1 MSNSAYADQRV
12 YGGDIVD
19 ISNSPFTDERRQ
31 GGGGGTPGGDGQGN
45 VQYETSDETLNIRV
59 AEVNTLITAIDQGA
73 NEFVIGNDRGTL
85 DFTQSGDVVLS
96 HGFQDSGNLVIKAE
110 ATSTG
115 NGNILIETE
124 TSNILGAG
132 DINLTSKNSV
142 RLTSDEST
150 VINAKALSSS
160 SEQGTFISSLN
171 QDVEILAKEFSFVRG
186 EKGVMI
192 ESGLLNGVY
201 ENSIDLEIDQQ
212 NSKIVIKS
220 EGDSFE
226 NRILLQ
232 TVSNGVNA
240 GGCNLVLVSDDIPA
254 NSDKILLNVQS
265 ILQNQE
271 WLNIKGTD
279 TNNDE
284 HSLVITRDEVKFS
297 AFEFFNFAG
306 QDQLGVTPKNP
317 VFQFSNIQTNKEE
330 YYQFSSFPTSPGQ
343 ILEISAGLGGQST
356 PWELNWITPANPPV
370 PSIGNVQYDPSSLDY
385 SLKYGATSTVID
397 QIALGDNDVNG
408 LDFEAFVGLDL
419 TTGSGELLFMRKSSG
434 TNGSSAEG
442 IEIKCTRSFGP
453 LNASSLRL
461 ITPQTSGTHASFNLI
476 SPRTNPS
483 VETDVPSGYFNI
495 FENAN
500 EAETLGERMS
510 LIKYADGTRAIYYEG
525 FTYHLYQNINASN
538 PMIQTTTPMFNY
550 RNDKLFP
557 GPDPSTYKRTFFRWN
572 NKPTAVGQVL
582 TNAGGAGTS
591 TSPFNMEWIAPGAGS
606 LNNLEINYDTTTS
619 TLVLS
624 DPVDGLPVISTTT
637 IVPGRTVLIED
648 VVVNGTT
655 ELSALGLSNSIFPP
669 PLEGQTGYFAGLIGN
684 SPPRVSLNP
693 ITGLTNWFP
702 GASFKIT
709 LAGKITKIGG
719 YDDIRLKVYSNRGQ
733 PSENILNSFSMITR
747 SVQPPPQV
755 GWNWV
760 IDFTC
765 RKVNDGGVLGV
776 ISTSS
781 AFNYTDDT
789 YILENLGA
797 IVSNVNSSFDTS
809 VEQFLD
815 CTIEFDYYNDS
826 NSISTTLCT
835 IERIF

>member
-1 MSNSAYADQRV
+1 MSSNAPYSDQRKFNANANV
-12 YGGDIVD
+12 NNIVG
-19 ISNSPFTDERRQ
+19 ISNSPFTDQRKEQ
-31 GGGGGTPGGDGQGN
+31 GGGGPSGDGTGN
-45 VQYETSDETLNIRV
+45 VQYETSNQTLNIRV
-59 AEVNTLITAIDQGA
+59 GEVNTLITAIDQGA

-85 DFTQSGDVVLS
+85 DFTQAGDVILS

-150 VINAKALSSS
+150 VINAQALSSS
-160 SEQGTFISSLN
+160 TLQGTFISSLN
-171 QDVEILAKEFSFVRG
+171 QDVEILAKEFTFVRG
-186 EKGVMI
+186 EKGVLM

-201 ENSIDLEIDQQ
+201 ENSIDMEIDQQ

-254 NSDKILLNVQS
+254 NSDKILINVQS

-284 HSLVITRDEVKFS
+284 HSLVITRDEVKWS

-306 QDQLGVTPKNP
+306 QDQLGVVPKNP

-330 YYQFSSFPTSPGQ
+330 YYQFKSFPTSPGQ
-343 ILEISAGLGGQST
+343 ILEISAGLGEQAI
-356 PWELNWITPANPPV
+356 PWELNWVAQSSGGGDVTYDDLSNEFSNNAIPVTRISYGGENYITARNLVGSSQILELRSEGTNQSHAISLLCNRTGSEASSIVLTDPSAGSGATYTCRIGNPSTNVGGWYEIGGAVNSTTALRSGMRFVGAQSQNNRGCSFEKLDYVTFVGRDSLETDQGVTNLVFNRFTGFTRVNELCHFRYVNTPDPTNYNETYVLKCTPQPGGGGQPNAGSRANPLQLEWV
-370 PSIGNVQYDPSSLDY
+370 V
-385 SLKYGATSTVID
+385 
-397 QIALGDNDVNG
+397 
-408 LDFEAFVGLDL
+408 E
-419 TTGSGELLFMRKSSG
+419 SG
-434 TNGSSAEG
+434 
-442 IEIKCTRSFGP
+442 
-453 LNASSLRL
+453 
-461 ITPQTSGTHASFNLI
+461 
-476 SPRTNPS
+476 
-483 VETDVPSGYFNI
+483 
-495 FENAN
+495 
-500 EAETLGERMS
+500 
-510 LIKYADGTRAIYYEG
+510 
-525 FTYHLYQNINASN
+525 
-538 PMIQTTTPMFNY
+538 
-550 RNDKLFP
+550 
-557 GPDPSTYKRTFFRWN
+557 
-572 NKPTAVGQVL
+572 
-582 TNAGGAGTS
+582 
-591 TSPFNMEWIAPGAGS
+591 GAGS

-619 TLVLS
+619 TLILS
-624 DPVDGLPVISTTT
+624 DPVDGLPAISTTS

-669 PLEGQTGYFAGLIGN
+669 PLQGQTGYFAGLIGN

-693 ITGLTNWFP
+693 TTGLTNWFA

-747 SVQPPPQV
+747 SVQPPPSV

-765 RKVNDGGVLGV
+765 RKVNDGGILGV

-789 YILENLGA
+789 YVLENLGA
-797 IVSNVNSSFDTS
+797 IVSNTNSSFDTS

-815 CTIEFDYYNDS
+815 CTIEFDYYNNS
-826 NSISTTLCT
+826 NNISTTLCT